1 MSKMHQNTFGWGAYA
16 QWVATSKGK
25 GGKGREK
32 SGKKRRGRKARGR
45 GKGEEG
51 RGRMTCI
58 SHYV

>member
-51 RGRMTCI
+51 GEG
-58 SHYV
+58 